1 MLDPTLVLGDGGP
14 GYFALAPA
22 ARRAALEAPRTAVQ
36 AALTSPFDAGAL
48 PVRLAGFVLGRGTR
62 GGSVVRLVAEVD
74 AAQVGAS
81 GTLDTTFQL
90 VAQAQGGAQQAPR
103 SRPAGAPCGWEQ
115 QFEVGPGAYQARL
128 VVRERDGDKRI
139 GSVRHALTVQ
149 PPNAFRMTTPIL
161 TDVLVPPDQAPL
173 ARAERRFAMGAT
185 LHCLVDVMGGS
196 GQPLQAG
203 IEVQSANG
211 TPVRQIAN
219 TPIASVPPS
228 RRWSI
233 PLAGLEAGTYQ
244 LVISVK
250 DDGKGQA
257 LTRREPFEIFGPSGS
272 AD

>member
-1 MLDPTLVLGDGGP
+1 
-14 GYFALAPA
+14 
-22 ARRAALEAPRTAVQ
+22 
-36 AALTSPFDAGAL
+36 
-48 PVRLAGFVLGRGTR
+48 
-62 GGSVVRLVAEVD
+62 VAEVD

-203 IEVQSANG
+203 IEVQSANS

-233 PLAGLEAGTYQ
+233 PLARLEAGTYQ